1 MSCSPWF
8 EFITLDEVMLVA
20 IKQLKILKHEA
31 NVKTE
36 DIYLST
42 LDF

>member
-1 MSCSPWF
+1 
-8 EFITLDEVMLVA
+8 MLVA

-36 DIYLST
+36 GIYLSA
-42 LDF
+42 LEFQILWVCFA

>member
-1 MSCSPWF
+1 
-8 EFITLDEVMLVA
+8 MLVA

-36 DIYLST
+36 GIYLSA
-42 LDF
+42 LEF

>member
-1 MSCSPWF
+1 
-8 EFITLDEVMLVA
+8 MLVA

-36 DIYLST
+36 DVYLST
-42 LDF
+42 LDFKILCVCFA

>member
-1 MSCSPWF
+1 
-8 EFITLDEVMLVA
+8 MLVA

-36 DIYLST
+36 GVYLSA
-42 LDF
+42 LEL